1 MSSAPRV
8 FVLPLLLAVAVT
20 SVGCY
25 HTRVETG
32 LTPGAQSWENDWA
45 PSFVYGLVP
54 PPTVEAGA
62 ECPNG
67 VAVVETK
74 ISFLNGLVSALT
86 LSIFTPMTIEVTCAA
101 GDMASAESA
110 VEIAAGA
117 SLAEVQATFGDAA
130 ARAAEMQA
138 PVRVRFMP

>member
-1 MSSAPRV
+1 MLSASRV
-8 FVLPLLLAVAVT
+8 LALPLLFTIALS

-32 LTPGAQSWENDWA
+32 LTPGTQSWEREWA

-101 GDMASAESA
+101 GDMASAEGA
-110 VEIAAGA
+110 VEVAAGA
-117 SLAEVQATFGDAA
+117 PLPEVQAAFGVAADRAA
-130 ARAAEMQA
+130 ASDSPV
-138 PVRVRFMP
+138 PVRFVP